1 VLECW
6 SNGRDKG
13 QRQITDKK
21 DVGFLVLNYFSKFCL
36 LLSVFLL
43 PVLQYSNTPTLQY
56 SNVLEFLM
64 KTLKALKSDY
74 ARRIMEMGRGERDER
89 S

>member
-1 VLECW
+1 M
-6 SNGRDKG
+6 GGTKDKG

-43 PVLQYSNTPTLQY
+43 PVLQYSNTPILQCFGVPY
-56 SNVLEFLM
+56 EDSNCSENGAMHRMSLL
-64 KTLKALKSDY
+64 LAGL
-74 ARRIMEMGRGERDER
+74 R
-89 S
+89 